1 MMVPK
6 GGDDDMQLHE
16 ARRQRLLSV
25 RKLAEAAGVAP
36 STVYYIEHGKTAA
49 SFRAIR
55 DISAALDMDPL
66 DIDEF
71 AAVIEG
77 TGAGKAVAA

>member
-1 MMVPK
+1 MERLTL
-6 GGDDDMQLHE
+6 QE
-16 ARRQRLLSV
+16 ARAHRLLSV

-36 STVYYIEHGKTAA
+36 ATVYYIEHGRTMP

-55 DISAALDMDPL
+55 DISAALDVDPL
-66 DIDEF
+66 DIAEF

-77 TGAGKAVAA
+77 TGAGQGKAAAA

>member
-1 MMVPK
+1 MK
-6 GGDDDMQLHE
+6 LSE
-16 ARRQRLLSV
+16 ARTRRLLSV
-25 RKLAEAAGVAP
+25 RRLAEAAGVAP
-36 STVYYIEHGKTAA
+36 ATVYHIEHAKTSP

-55 DISAALDMDPL
+55 DLSAALGMDPL

-77 TGAGKAVAA
+77 TGAGKAAA

>member
-1 MMVPK
+1 MK
-6 GGDDDMQLHE
+6 LSE
-16 ARRQRLLSV
+16 ARTRRLLSV
-25 RKLAEAAGVAP
+25 RRLAEAAGVAP
-36 STVYYIEHGKTAA
+36 ATVYHIEHAKTTP

-55 DISAALDMDPL
+55 DLSAALGMDPL

-77 TGAGKAVAA
+77 TGAGKAAAA

>member
-1 MMVPK
+1 MK
-6 GGDDDMQLHE
+6 LSA
-16 ARRQRLLSV
+16 ARRRKLFSV
-25 RKLAEAAGVAP
+25 RRLAEAAGVAP
-36 STVYYIEHGKTAA
+36 TTVYHLEHGRTAP

-55 DISAALDMDPL
+55 DISAALEMDPL

-77 TGAGKAVAA
+77 TGAGKAAA

>member
-1 MMVPK
+1 MK
-6 GGDDDMQLHE
+6 LSE
-16 ARRQRLLSV
+16 ARRRQLFSV
-25 RKLAEAAGVAP
+25 RRLAEVAGVAP
-36 STVYYIEHGKTAA
+36 ATIYHIEHGRTTP

-55 DISAALDMDPL
+55 DVSAALGMDPL

-77 TGAGKAVAA
+77 TGAGKAAAA

>member
-1 MMVPK
+1 MVGK
-6 GGDDDMQLHE
+6 GWVVMKLSD
-16 ARRQRLLSV
+16 ARRQKLLSV
-25 RKLAEAAGVAP
+25 RALAEVASVAP
-36 STVYYIEHGKTAA
+36 ATVYHIEHERTTP

-55 DISAALDMDPL
+55 DISAALKMDPL

-77 TGAGKAVAA
+77 TGAGKAAA

>member
-1 MMVPK
+1 MK
-6 GGDDDMQLHE
+6 LGD
-16 ARRQRLLSV
+16 ARRKKRLSV
-25 RKLAEAAGVAP
+25 RRLAEAAGVAP
-36 STVYYIEHGKTAA
+36 ATVYHLEHGRTSP

-55 DISAALDMDPL
+55 DISAALEMDPL

-77 TGAGKAVAA
+77 TGAGKAAA

>member
-1 MMVPK
+1 MK
-6 GGDDDMQLHE
+6 LSE
-16 ARRQRLLSV
+16 ARTRRLLSV

-36 STVYYIEHGKTAA
+36 ATIYHIEHGRTTP

-55 DISAALDMDPL
+55 DISAALNMDPL
-66 DIDEF
+66 DIEEF

-77 TGAGKAVAA
+77 TGAGKAAA

>member
-1 MMVPK
+1 MK
-6 GGDDDMQLHE
+6 LSQARMQK
-16 ARRQRLLSV
+16 LLSI
-25 RKLAEAAGVAP
+25 RRLAEAASVAP
-36 STVYYIEHGKTAA
+36 ATVYHIEHGRTTP

-55 DISAALDMDPL
+55 DISAALEMDPL

-77 TGAGKAVAA
+77 TGAGKAAA

>member
-1 MMVPK
+1 MK
-6 GGDDDMQLHE
+6 LSE
-16 ARRQRLLSV
+16 ARTQNLLSV
-25 RKLAEAAGVAP
+25 RRLAEAANVAP
-36 STVYYIEHGKTAA
+36 ATVYHLEHGRTTP

-55 DISAALDMDPL
+55 DISAALEMDPL

-77 TGAGKAVAA
+77 TGAGKAAA

>member
-1 MMVPK
+1 MMIGK
-6 GGDDDMQLHE
+6 GRVAMKLSD
-16 ARRQRLLSV
+16 ARRQKLLSV
-25 RKLAEAAGVAP
+25 RALAEAAGVAP
-36 STVYYIEHGKTAA
+36 ATVYHIEHGRTTP

-55 DISAALDMDPL
+55 DISAALEMDPL

-77 TGAGKAVAA
+77 TGAGKAAA

>member
-1 MMVPK
+1 MASLK
-6 GGDDDMQLHE
+6 E
-16 ARRQRLLSV
+16 ARTRRLLSV

-36 STVYYIEHGKTAA
+36 ATVYHIEHGRTTP

-55 DISAALDMDPL
+55 DLSAALGLDPL

-77 TGAGKAVAA
+77 TGAGKAVA

>member
-1 MMVPK
+1 MK
-6 GGDDDMQLHE
+6 LSE
-16 ARRQRLLSV
+16 ARTTKLLSV

-36 STVYYIEHGKTAA
+36 ATIYYIEHGRTIP

-55 DISAALDMDPL
+55 DISAALEMDPL

-77 TGAGKAVAA
+77 TGAGKAAA

>member
-1 MMVPK
+1 
-6 GGDDDMQLHE
+6 LSI
-16 ARRQRLLSV
+16 RR
-25 RKLAEAAGVAP
+25 LAEAAGVAP
-36 STVYYIEHGKTAA
+36 STVYYIEHGRTTP

-55 DISAALDMDPL
+55 DISAVLEMDPL

-77 TGAGKAVAA
+77 TGAGKAAA

>member
-1 MMVPK
+1 MK
-6 GGDDDMQLHE
+6 LHE
-16 ARRQRLLSV
+16 ARARRLLSV

-36 STVYYIEHGKTAA
+36 ATIYHIEHGRTAP

-55 DISAALDMDPL
+55 DISAALGMDPL
-66 DIDEF
+66 DIEEF

-77 TGAGKAVAA
+77 TGAGKAVA

>member
-1 MMVPK
+1 MASLK
-6 GGDDDMQLHE
+6 E
-16 ARRQRLLSV
+16 ARTRRLLSV

-36 STVYYIEHGKTAA
+36 ATVYHIEHGRTTP

-55 DISAALDMDPL
+55 DLSAALGLDPL
-66 DIDEF
+66 DVDEF

-77 TGAGKAVAA
+77 TGAGKAAA

>member
-1 MMVPK
+1 
-6 GGDDDMQLHE
+6 MQLRE
-16 ARRQRLLSV
+16 ARARRLLSV

-36 STVYYIEHGKTAA
+36 ATVYHIEHAKTTP

-55 DISAALDMDPL
+55 DISAALDVDPL
-66 DIDEF
+66 DIEEF

-77 TGAGKAVAA
+77 TGAGQGKAVAA

>member
-1 MMVPK
+1 MK
-6 GGDDDMQLHE
+6 LNE
-16 ARRQRLLSV
+16 ARTRRLLSV
-25 RKLAEAAGVAP
+25 RKLAERAGVAP
-36 STVYYIEHGKTAA
+36 ATVYHIEHGRTAP

-66 DIDEF
+66 DIEEF

-77 TGAGKAVAA
+77 TGAGKAAA

>member
-1 MMVPK
+1 MRSERPR
-6 GGDDDMQLHE
+6 
-16 ARRQRLLSV
+16 ARRLLSV

-36 STVYYIEHGKTAA
+36 ATIYHIEHGRTSP

-55 DISAALDMDPL
+55 DISAALDVDPL
-66 DIDEF
+66 DVEEF

-77 TGAGKAVAA
+77 TGAGKAVA

>member
-1 MMVPK
+1 MK
-6 GGDDDMQLHE
+6 LSE

-25 RKLAEAAGVAP
+25 RKLADAASVAP
-36 STVYYIEHGKTAA
+36 ATIYHIEHGRTKA

-55 DISAALDMDPL
+55 DISAALEMDPL

-71 AAVIEG
+71 AVVILE
-77 TGAGKAVAA
+77 TGAGKAAA

>member
-1 MMVPK
+1 MRLS
-6 GGDDDMQLHE
+6 D
-16 ARRQRLLSV
+16 ARRARLFSV

-36 STVYYIEHGKTAA
+36 ATVYHIEHGRTVP

-55 DISAALDMDPL
+55 DISAALEMDPL